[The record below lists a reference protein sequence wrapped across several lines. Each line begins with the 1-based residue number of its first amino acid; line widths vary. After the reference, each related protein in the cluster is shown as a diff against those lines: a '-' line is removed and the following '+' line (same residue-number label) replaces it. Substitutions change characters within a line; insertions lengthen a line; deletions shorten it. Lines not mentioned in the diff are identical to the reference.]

1 MMCISLSTG
10 SRGLTSPPKIYA
22 RPAITERLWDERG
35 SGVLL
40 MRSHFAL
47 TGCVDLNMPRMAVAV
62 VAATSIILKVFRVR
76 LYVCW

>member
-1 MMCISLSTG
+1 MIICISLSTG

-40 MRSHFAL
+40 IRSHFAL
-47 TGCVDLNMPRMAVAV
+47 TGCVDLKRPRIAVAV
-62 VAATSIILKVFRVR
+62 VAAASIILNVF
-76 LYVCW
+76 